1 MIYVFLMFS
10 ALVGGGMEG
19 ETFCCTDRAA
29 VLGGEGDCIK
39 LL

>member
-10 ALVGGGMEG
+10 ALVGGTEG
-19 ETFCCTDRAA
+19 EVFCCTDRAA
-29 VLGGEGDCIK
+29 GLGEGDCIK

>member
-10 ALVGGGMEG
+10 ALVGGMEG

-29 VLGGEGDCIK
+29 GLGGREIV
-39 LL
+39 